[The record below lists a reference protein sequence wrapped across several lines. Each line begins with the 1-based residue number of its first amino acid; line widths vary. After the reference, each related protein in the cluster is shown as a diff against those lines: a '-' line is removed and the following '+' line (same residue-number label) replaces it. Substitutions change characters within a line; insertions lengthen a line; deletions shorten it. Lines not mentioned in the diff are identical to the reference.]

1 MQKLINYSLQSI
13 NRIQPLARRPKT
25 SALPTVDNYQ
35 GIILSLGSNIG
46 DRQKNLR
53 NALIELDKI
62 AQINLVSSIFES
74 DALLETNQRN
84 FYNIVTEIEYS
95 RTSSDLLNEVKEI
108 EDFLGRKK
116 TYRYGPR
123 LIDIDIIFFNNEN
136 NSSKE
141 LTIPHYDWR
150 NRLFVVEPLCEIIN
164 VFDIADFNLNDQ
176 KVEKKGSISYK

>member
-1 MQKLINYSLQSI
+1 
-13 NRIQPLARRPKT
+13 
-25 SALPTVDNYQ
+25 
-35 GIILSLGSNIG
+35 
-46 DRQKNLR
+46 
-53 NALIELDKI
+53 
-62 AQINLVSSIFES
+62 
-74 DALLETNQRN
+74 
-84 FYNIVTEIEYS
+84 VTEIEYS
-95 RTSSDLLNEVKEI
+95 RTSSHLLNEVKEI

-176 KVEKKGSISYK
+176 KVEKKGSITYK

>member
-1 MQKLINYSLQSI
+1 M
-13 NRIQPLARRPKT
+13 
-25 SALPTVDNYQ
+25 DNYQ

-53 NALIELDKI
+53 NALIELEKI

-74 DALLETNQRN
+74 DALLETSQRN

-116 TYRYGPR
+116 TYRYGPNIR
-123 LIDIDIIFFNNEN
+123 
-136 NSSKE
+136 S
-141 LTIPHYDWR
+141 
-150 NRLFVVEPLCEIIN
+150 
-164 VFDIADFNLNDQ
+164 
-176 KVEKKGSISYK
+176 

>member
-1 MQKLINYSLQSI
+1 M
-13 NRIQPLARRPKT
+13 
-25 SALPTVDNYQ
+25 DNYQ

-53 NALIELDKI
+53 NALIELEKI

-116 TYRYGPR
+116 KIGRASCR
-123 LIDIDIIFFNNEN
+123 E
-136 NSSKE
+136 
-141 LTIPHYDWR
+141 R
-150 NRLFVVEPLCEIIN
+150 V
-164 VFDIADFNLNDQ
+164 
-176 KVEKKGSISYK
+176 

>member
-1 MQKLINYSLQSI
+1 MVSTGSMSSLEAGSANTFLTCFI
-13 NRIQPLARRPKT
+13 GFKFPLDFVFSLT
-25 SALPTVDNYQ
+25 SST
-35 GIILSLGSNIG
+35 
-46 DRQKNLR
+46 
-53 NALIELDKI
+53 
-62 AQINLVSSIFES
+62 LVSSIFES

>member
-1 MQKLINYSLQSI
+1 M
-13 NRIQPLARRPKT
+13 
-25 SALPTVDNYQ
+25 DNYQ

-53 NALIELDKI
+53 DALIELDNI

-116 TYRYGPR
+116 NLSIWT
-123 LIDIDIIFFNNEN
+123 
-136 NSSKE
+136 S
-141 LTIPHYDWR
+141 
-150 NRLFVVEPLCEIIN
+150 IN
-164 VFDIADFNLNDQ
+164 
-176 KVEKKGSISYK
+176 

>member
-1 MQKLINYSLQSI
+1 
-13 NRIQPLARRPKT
+13 
-25 SALPTVDNYQ
+25 
-35 GIILSLGSNIG
+35 
-46 DRQKNLR
+46 
-53 NALIELDKI
+53 
-62 AQINLVSSIFES
+62 
-74 DALLETNQRN
+74 LETNQRN

-95 RTSSDLLNEVKEI
+95 RTSSHLLNEVKEI

>member
-1 MQKLINYSLQSI
+1 M
-13 NRIQPLARRPKT
+13 
-25 SALPTVDNYQ
+25 DNYQ

-53 NALIELDKI
+53 DALIELDNI

-95 RTSSDLLNEVKEI
+95 KTSSDLLNEVKEI
-108 EDFLGRKK
+108 EDLLGRKK

-123 LIDIDIIFFNNEN
+123 LFDIDIIFFNNEN